1 MELEFFPDG
10 STDCP
15 LLIFSPSVKEEA
27 KQLYLALNDMVADGK
42 SSLDIHTLPFI
53 SPIDDC
59 KLFAQVSEQDIGVVP
74 TNTLDVFLSDINN
87 HFEWKLKHKTWIDV
101 LGLLYPFTYNDS
113 IGGYQWLDESAGQ
126 IQVVFSRYYRM
137 W

>member
-27 KQLYLALNDMVADGK
+27 KQFYLALNDMVADGE
-42 SSLDIHTLPFI
+42 SPLGIHTLPFI

-74 TNTLDVFLSDINN
+74 TNTLDVFLSDTKN
-87 HFEWKLKHKTWIDV
+87 HFEWKLKHKTWIFV
-101 LGLLYPFTYNDS
+101 LELLYPFTYKDS
-113 IGGYQWLDESAGQ
+113 SGYQWLGESGQ
-126 IQVVFSRYYRM
+126 IQVVFSSYYRM